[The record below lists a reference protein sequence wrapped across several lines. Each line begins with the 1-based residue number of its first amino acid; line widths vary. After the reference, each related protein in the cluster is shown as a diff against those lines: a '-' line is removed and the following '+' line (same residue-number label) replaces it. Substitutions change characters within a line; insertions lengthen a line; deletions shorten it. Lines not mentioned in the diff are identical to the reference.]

1 MYKVKFWNVN
11 NVTNDE
17 GELIL
22 YGEIRSSKPWWSEG
36 QMITPEEFLKDM
48 KTLRNK
54 NKVTVRIN
62 SRGGDVFAAQA
73 IFTHLKTLKAKV
85 EIIIEGIA
93 ASAATIITCAGD
105 TVKISPGSAFMI
117 HNPSIT
123 VWDSFEAKDLEQLKD
138 MLDSVKNCIIETYCT
153 KTTLSKAELAEM
165 MDAETW
171 LTGREAVEK
180 GFCDELLEDT
190 KVTNNILNNRMV
202 LVNNVAHD
210 LSGFKNM
217 PVFEPINIK
226 QEPQDNGTGNEPTN
240 LTKENQGEGSNTMT
254 LEEIKANYPD
264 VVEQIKN
271 EARKEERER
280 IKAIENIS
288 ASIGNELVNKA
299 KYEEPMDAKELAFQA
314 LQLQQQNAAQ
324 FLNHIQ
330 EDTRNSGVEG
340 VNAEGKETDPEDKT
354 KEKVTALSNALNK
367 DKRRVK

>member
-1 MYKVKFWNVN
+1 
-11 NVTNDE
+11 
-17 GELIL
+17 
-22 YGEIRSSKPWWSEG
+22 
-36 QMITPEEFLKDM
+36 M

-123 VWDSFEAKDLEQLKD
+123 VWDSFEAKDLEQLKE

-153 KTTLSKAELAEM
+153 KTTLSKLELADM

-217 PVFEPINIK
+217 PVFEPVNIK
-226 QEPQDNGTGNEPTN
+226 QEPQDNQIGNAPAN
-240 LTKENQGEGSNTMT
+240 LTKENQNEGSSTMT
-254 LEEIKANYPD
+254 LEEIKANHPQL
-264 VVEQIKN
+264 VEQIKN
-271 EARKEERER
+271 EAKQEERER

-288 ASIGNELVNKA
+288 ATIGKELVAKA
-299 KYEEPMDAKELAFQA
+299 KFEEPMDAKELAFQA
-314 LQLQQQNAAQ
+314 LQNQQQNASQ
-324 FLNHIQ
+324 FLTNLN
-330 EDTRNSGVEG
+330 EDAKNSGGDNVT
-340 VNAEGKETDPEDKT
+340 AECKELDPEEQI
-354 KEKVTALSNALNK
+354 KEKVSALSNALNK

>member
-1 MYKVKFWNVN
+1 MKFWNVN
-11 NVTNDE
+11 NVTTDE

-36 QMITPEEFLKDM
+36 QLITHEEFLKDM

-73 IFTHLKTLKAKV
+73 IYTHLKTLKAKV

-105 TVKISPGSAFMI
+105 TVKTSPGSAFMI

-123 VWDSFEAKDLEQLKD
+123 VWDSFESKDLAQLKD

-153 KTTLSKAELAEM
+153 KTTLSKVELAEM
-165 MDAETW
+165 MDNETW

-190 KVTNNILNNRMV
+190 KVTNNILNNRML

-226 QEPQDNGTGNEPTN
+226 KDPEEGATGTEPEN
-240 LTKENQGEGSNTMT
+240 LPKENEEEGSKNMT
-254 LEEIKANYPD
+254 LEEIQAKHPQL
-264 VVEQIKN
+264 VEQIRNGAKQ
-271 EARKEERER
+271 EERER
-280 IKAIENIS
+280 IQGIENIS
-288 ASIGNELVNKA
+288 ATISKELVNKA
-299 KYEEPMDAKELAFQA
+299 KFEEPMDAKDLAFEA
-314 LQLQQQNAAQ
+314 LKNQQNQGAK
-324 FLNHIQ
+324 FLQNLK
-330 EDTRNSGVEG
+330 DDADVSGAEQVK
-340 VNAEGKETDPEDKT
+340 AEGDEEDPQDAA
-354 KEKVTALSNALNK
+354 KEKVSALAKALNK

>member
-1 MYKVKFWNVN
+1 MHKVKFWNVN

-22 YGEIRSSKPWWSEG
+22 YGEIRSNKPWWSEG

-123 VWDSFEAKDLEQLKD
+123 VWDSFEAKDLEQLKE

-153 KTTLSKAELAEM
+153 KTTLSKLELADM

-217 PVFEPINIK
+217 PVFEPVNIK
-226 QEPQDNGTGNEPTN
+226 QEPQDNQIGNAPAN
-240 LTKENQGEGSNTMT
+240 LTKENQNEGSSTMT
-254 LEEIKANYPD
+254 LEEIKANHPQL
-264 VVEQIKN
+264 VEQIKN
-271 EARKEERER
+271 EAKQEERER

-288 ASIGNELVNKA
+288 ATIGKELVAKA
-299 KYEEPMDAKELAFQA
+299 KFEEPMDAKELAFQA
-314 LQLQQQNAAQ
+314 LQNQQQNASQ
-324 FLNHIQ
+324 FLTNLN
-330 EDTRNSGVEG
+330 EDAKNSGGDNVT
-340 VNAEGKETDPEDKT
+340 AECKELDPEEQI
-354 KEKVTALSNALNK
+354 KEKVSALSNALNK

>member
-1 MYKVKFWNVN
+1 MHKVKFWNVN

-48 KTLRNK
+48 KSLRNK

-73 IFTHLKTLKAKV
+73 IFTHLKTLQAKV

-123 VWDSFEAKDLEQLKD
+123 VWDSFEAKDLEQLKE

-153 KTTLSKAELAEM
+153 KTTLSKMELAEM
-165 MDAETW
+165 MDNETW

-190 KVTNNILNNRMV
+190 KVTNSIFNNRMI

-217 PVFEPINIK
+217 PIFEPVNIK
-226 QEPQDNGTGNEPTN
+226 QEPQNNELDNQVEDQ
-240 LTKENQGEGSNTMT
+240 TKETQRKRSNAMT
-254 LEEIKANYPD
+254 LEEIKANHPD

-271 EARKEERER
+271 EARQEERER

-330 EDTRNSGVEG
+330 EDTRNSGVEE
-340 VNAEGKETDPEDKT
+340 VNAEGKESDPEDKI